1 MKLIWNWVYF
11 FPSAEQALYNLQQL
25 RHDTDQAKKDKNVL
39 LADLRE
45 KAASQGLT
53 LIDNDGP
60 GNCMFSA
67 LCHQLKIKKRLKQ
80 YSEMELRTELAQ
92 YLKAHPE
99 LVCRFLI
106 GTA

>member
-1 MKLIWNWVYF
+1 M
-11 FPSAEQALYNLQQL
+11 
-25 RHDTDQAKKDKNVL
+25 

-45 KAASQGLT
+45 KAAGQGLT

-80 YSEMELRTELAQ
+80 YSEVELRTELAQ

-99 LVCRFLI
+99 LVCKFLI
-106 GTA
+106 GMA